1 MILDHKV
8 NEYAMHTRKFL
19 IDKLEFLGGEIQE
32 FVPVNMKEQTGVAA
46 MDVRWDTG
54 VHFIIWQTLWR
65 IYYYVM
71 RNDEKISQTFHVGE
85 LKNNSSVYIQR
96 LINDIDNGRYD
107 NKLTPRELHLKYV
120 QEKGLTSYMNNTRW
134 NKIFNI
140 ICDMEEET
148 GKEMPVMYK
157 CISDIEEPVY
167 YWSVQGDE
175 YLYKSM
181 YKYIEWLKI
190 HPIVCE
196 YEYHGRLME
205 PKYTYYDYTSLFLEK
220 INAANLHYEY
230 LQQEKACI
238 IYGYRFSE

>member
-1 MILDHKV
+1 M
-8 NEYAMHTRKFL
+8 
-19 IDKLEFLGGEIQE
+19 
-32 FVPVNMKEQTGVAA
+32 PVNMKEHTGVAA

-196 YEYHGRLME
+196 YEYQGRLME

>member
-1 MILDHKV
+1 
-8 NEYAMHTRKFL
+8 
-19 IDKLEFLGGEIQE
+19 
-32 FVPVNMKEQTGVAA
+32 
-46 MDVRWDTG
+46 
-54 VHFIIWQTLWR
+54 
-65 IYYYVM
+65 
-71 RNDEKISQTFHVGE
+71 
-85 LKNNSSVYIQR
+85 
-96 LINDIDNGRYD
+96 
-107 NKLTPRELHLKYV
+107 
-120 QEKGLTSYMNNTRW
+120 
-134 NKIFNI
+134 
-140 ICDMEEET
+140 
-148 GKEMPVMYK
+148 MYK
-157 CISDIEEPVY
+157 CISDIEDPVY

-196 YEYHGRLME
+196 YEYQGRLME